1 VRVPLPRRLG
11 PPGAPNLTPLID
23 VVLMIVI
30 FFLVAT
36 VFRVGP
42 GLALDLPKSTTAA
55 NVSLTELRIVVAS
68 PTEIWFG
75 KVQTN
80 LEGLAGLVTK
90 AIEGKDLK
98 KLRVVVEGG
107 KDTTYQLVVTVLD
120 ILRRNKIEGVNLLTK
135 LTHTTQ

>member
-1 VRVPLPRRLG
+1 MRIPLPRRL
-11 PPGAPNLTPLID
+11 PPAGTPNLTPLID

-42 GLALDLPKSTTAA
+42 GLALDLPKSTTAS
-55 NVSLTELRIVVAS
+55 NVSLTELRIVVAR
-68 PTEIWFG
+68 PTEIWCG
-75 KVQTN
+75 KEQTN
-80 LEGLAGLVTK
+80 LDGLPGLVTK

-107 KDTTYQLVVTVLD
+107 KDTTYQLVVSVLD
-120 ILRRNKIEGVNLLTK
+120 ILRKNKIEGVNLLTK
-135 LTHTTQ
+135 LTHDTK

>member
-1 VRVPLPRRLG
+1 MKLPRRLG
-11 PPGAPNLTPLID
+11 APGAPNLTPLID

-55 NVSLTELRIVVAS
+55 NVSMTELKITVAG
-68 PTEIWFG
+68 TNEIWFG
-75 KVQTN
+75 REQTT
-80 LEGLAGLVTK
+80 LADLPGLVTK

-98 KLRVVVEGG
+98 KLRVLVEGG
-107 KDTTYQLVVTVLD
+107 KDTPYQLVVSVLD
-120 ILRRNKIEGVNLLTK
+120 ILRKNKIVGVNLLTK
-135 LTHTTQ
+135 LSREAP

>member
-1 VRVPLPRRLG
+1 
-11 PPGAPNLTPLID
+11 
-23 VVLMIVI
+23 MIVI